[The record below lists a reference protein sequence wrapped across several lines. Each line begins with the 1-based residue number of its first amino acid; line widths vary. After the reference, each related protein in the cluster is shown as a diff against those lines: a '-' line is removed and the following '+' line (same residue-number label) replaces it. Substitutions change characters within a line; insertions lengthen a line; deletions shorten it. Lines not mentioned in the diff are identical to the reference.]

1 MNSCYDMA
9 TASIDAANGGA
20 SNASGTFTTDQ
31 EIGLNVHNDQRALHG
46 SQMMTLSA
54 TLNADAQSYAD
65 QLAAQGGGGHDTALL
80 DQLQQG
86 ENLFQSCC
94 NQPVDYSQATMMWYN
109 EFNTPGYDFNDMGT
123 WQSGA
128 GHWSAVV
135 WNSSTELGM
144 GHAFDAAGNLYIVA
158 RYSPAG
164 NMLGAFE
171 QNVFQLVNTSGKKK
185 RSVRSVVD
193 REDYDDL
200 EKKKNKSGNSMSSAM
215 FKLFLPRPNY
225 IKIKSNIFS

>member
-20 SNASGTFTTDQ
+20 SNAFTADQ
-31 EIGLNVHNDQRALHG
+31 EVGLNVHNDQRALHG

-54 TLNADAQSYAD
+54 TLNADAQSYAE

-123 WQSGA
+123 WQAGA

>member
-20 SNASGTFTTDQ
+20 SNAFTADQ
-31 EIGLNVHNDQRALHG
+31 EVGLNVHNDQRALHG

-109 EFNTPGYDFNDMGT
+109 EFILQVMISTTWAPGKQVLDTGQLLSGT
-123 WQSGA
+123 LQLNLEWAMHLMQLVISILLQDILQLVTCLE
-128 GHWSAVV
+128 HSNKMFSNWS
-135 WNSSTELGM
+135 TQ
-144 GHAFDAAGNLYIVA
+144 VA
-158 RYSPAG
+158 RKNDPSD
-164 NMLGAFE
+164 LLSIE
-171 QNVFQLVNTSGKKK
+171 QTTMILK
-185 RSVRSVVD
+185 RKRINQVILCR
-193 REDYDDL
+193 
-200 EKKKNKSGNSMSSAM
+200 A
-215 FKLFLPRPNY
+215 
-225 IKIKSNIFS
+225 